1 MPSLDG
7 REGGLTGAVYRQSG
21 CLRVPCT
28 LQAPERSP
36 DVTRR
41 GRFAIHVRVRL
52 RVLIPLLLLA
62 CAAAP
67 TSTPVAATVEVPDGG
82 DAGAPDA
89 GGDDATA
96 GGDGDAGDAAASLA
110 VADAA
115 AAPKGPCPPEMV
127 LVEGAFCIDRWE
139 ASLIETKDDGTE
151 APYPHWLPVGD
162 DNDVRAVSQAGAIPQ
177 GYMSAESARDACAAS
192 DKRLCALREW
202 KTACM
207 GTQKTAY
214 PYGATRTVG
223 RCNDNGRSPIG
234 VVFPNANMTP
244 PPALAHGGGK
254 GKPGAKTAA
263 KGATKGGA
271 TVKGKR
277 VKGKAK
283 AVLKKPVRPRPGQP
297 APKKKGGKHAHALP
311 PGIDYSVWTKLNDP
325 RLGQVSGSWTPTGER
340 AECRSDYGTYDM
352 VGNRHEWV
360 SDETASGNGIFAGGY
375 FLDTTQNGEG
385 CNYRTEAHATSYHD
399 YSIGFRCCKDPEA
412 PDAAPVTPA
421 VTAAPKP

>member
-1 MPSLDG
+1 M
-7 REGGLTGAVYRQSG
+7 
-21 CLRVPCT
+21 
-28 LQAPERSP
+28 
-36 DVTRR
+36 
-41 GRFAIHVRVRL
+41 RL

-67 TSTPVAATVEVPDGG
+67 TSTPVAATVEVPDAG

-96 GGDGDAGDAAASLA
+96 GGDGDAGDAASSLA

-115 AAPKGPCPPEMV
+115 APKGPCPTEMV

-214 PYGATRTVG
+214 PYGPTRTVG
-223 RCNDNGRSPIG
+223 RCNDNGRSPTG

-244 PPALAHGGGK
+244 PPALAHGGK
-254 GKPGAKTAA
+254 GKPGAKTA
-263 KGATKGGA
+263 
-271 TVKGKR
+271 
-277 VKGKAK
+277 
-283 AVLKKPVRPRPGQP
+283 
-297 APKKKGGKHAHALP
+297 
-311 PGIDYSVWTKLNDP
+311 
-325 RLGQVSGSWTPTGER
+325 
-340 AECRSDYGTYDM
+340 
-352 VGNRHEWV
+352 
-360 SDETASGNGIFAGGY
+360 
-375 FLDTTQNGEG
+375 
-385 CNYRTEAHATSYHD
+385 
-399 YSIGFRCCKDPEA
+399 
-412 PDAAPVTPA
+412 
-421 VTAAPKP
+421 

>member
-1 MPSLDG
+1 M
-7 REGGLTGAVYRQSG
+7 E
-21 CLRVPCT
+21 
-28 LQAPERSP
+28 
-36 DVTRR
+36 
-41 GRFAIHVRVRL
+41 
-52 RVLIPLLLLA
+52 
-62 CAAAP
+62 
-67 TSTPVAATVEVPDGG
+67 
-82 DAGAPDA
+82 APDA
-89 GGDDATA
+89 GTADGGTDDAA
-96 GGDGDAGDAAASLA
+96 AVAEGDGDAGDAGAAA
-110 VADAA
+110 VAAADA

-127 LVEGAFCIDRWE
+127 LVEGAFCIDRFE
-139 ASLIETKDDGTE
+139 ASLIETKDDGSE

-162 DNDVRAVSQAGAIPQ
+162 DSDVRAVSVAGAVPQ

-192 DKRLCALREW
+192 EKRLCALKEW

-234 VVFPNANMTP
+234 VVFPNANLAP
-244 PPALAHGGGK
+244 PPALAHGTGAK
-254 GKPGAKTAA
+254 NAAKPGAKNAAKPGSKTAA
-263 KGATKGGA
+263 AP
-271 TVKGKR
+271 KGKR

-283 AVLKKPVRPRPGQP
+283 AALKKPPRPRPGQP
-297 APKKKGGKHAHALP
+297 TSKKKGGKHAHALP

-412 PDAAPVTPA
+412 PDAAPA
-421 VTAAPKP
+421 VNAAPTP